1 MQQHLES
8 VLSEVSHIEKD
19 RYNMISHIWNLKY
32 DTNELIYKI
41 EIYSHTDC
49 GCHGEEGWRGMNW
62 KFGISRCKLLC
73 IICIGGLNNK
83 MLFYSTVNYVQYPV
97 MNHNEKEKIHYLC

>member
-19 RYNMISHIWNLKY
+19 RYNMKSHIWNLKY
-32 DTNELIYKI
+32 DTNELIYKT
-41 EIYSHTDC
+41 EIDSHTDC
-49 GCHGEEGWRGMNW
+49 GCNGEEGWRGTNW

-73 IICIGGLNNK
+73 ILYIGGLNNT
-83 MLFYSTVNYVQYPV
+83 YRTGNYVRYPV
-97 MNHNEKEKIHYLC
+97 MNRNEKEKIHYLC